1 MVEAGFIQHASESA
15 KQNMVEGFIIF
26 CFTPK
31 SSWVEKT
38 EGKFRFNSRRAIGV
52 AGKDRAISGDS
63 VDVKIMFEISFSF
76 ASLYEG
82 EIKYVILV
90 TFQ

>member
-15 KQNMVEGFIIF
+15 KQTLVEGFIIF

-38 EGKFRFNSRRAIGV
+38 DGKFQT
-52 AGKDRAISGDS
+52 ISSHGSQTD
-63 VDVKIMFEISFSF
+63 VVQRDQLVKI
-76 ASLYEG
+76 AQ
-82 EIKYVILV
+82 
-90 TFQ
+90 FQTMQLTSK

>member
-15 KQNMVEGFIIF
+15 KQTLVEGFIIF

-38 EGKFRFNSRRAIGV
+38 DGKFTISSQRFPGWRTMV
-52 AGKDRAISGDS
+52 LTGKDRVIISGDA
-63 VDVKIMFEISFSF
+63 VDVKKC
-76 ASLYEG
+76 L
-82 EIKYVILV
+82 
-90 TFQ
+90 T